1 MTWKAHYIADS
12 IGRVRKISD
21 LNLKET
27 GTAIGHIYKEFHCR
41 HRQLSFL
48 HDRLWTLRKKDDPQI
63 LRTNTELK
71 IAEQFKLK
79 ETQEIIKAVSEE
91 NIRLKTI
98 ISFCLKNLDSLPVV
112 EAMLKNAFGEIKDD

>member
-12 IGRVRKISD
+12 VGRVRKISD
-21 LNLKET
+21 LSLKET
-27 GTAIGHIYKEFHCR
+27 GMAIGQIYKEFHCR
-41 HRQLSFL
+41 HRQLNYL
-48 HDRLWTLRKKDDPQI
+48 HERLWILRKEDDPHI
-63 LRTNTELK
+63 LRTNTDLK

-79 ETQEIIKAVSEE
+79 ETQETIKAISEE

>member
-12 IGRVRKISD
+12 VGRVRKISD
-21 LNLKET
+21 LSLKET
-27 GTAIGHIYKEFHCR
+27 GRAIGHIYKEFQCR
-41 HRQLSFL
+41 HRQLDCL
-48 HDRLWTLRKKDDPQI
+48 HERLWILRKEDDPHV
-63 LRTNTELK
+63 LRTNTEVK

-79 ETQEIIKAVSEE
+79 ETQETFTRISEE

-112 EAMLKNAFGEIKDD
+112 EAMLRNAFGESKDD

>member
-1 MTWKAHYIADS
+1 MTWKPHYIADS
-12 IGRVRKISD
+12 AGKVRKISE
-21 LNLKET
+21 LSLKET

-41 HRQLSFL
+41 HRQLNFL
-48 HDRLWTLRKKDDPQI
+48 HDQLWTLRKKEDPHV

-79 ETQEIIKAVSEE
+79 ETQEILKNMSDE

-98 ISFCLKNLDSLPVV
+98 ISFCLQNLDNIPVV
-112 EAMLKNAFGEIKDD
+112 EAMLKNAFGEVKND